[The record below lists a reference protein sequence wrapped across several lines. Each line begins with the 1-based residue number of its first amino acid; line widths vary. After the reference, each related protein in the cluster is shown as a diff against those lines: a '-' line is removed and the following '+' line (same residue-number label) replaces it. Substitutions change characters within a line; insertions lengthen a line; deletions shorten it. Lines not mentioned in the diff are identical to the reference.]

1 MKHHQSG
8 YAFATVIAVLL
19 ALIPFAVV
27 GSHYLTKPKESI
39 VIGSSTKKQILV
51 LSEREALALIA
62 NYPPG
67 ESDAKVVQSMR
78 DIARHT
84 LVSQT
89 LLPGIKPKVPALP
102 GSKYL
107 VKIQL
112 DGEWVAQPARYDTFA
127 EAMEAAKGYA
137 VPTLVRPAQE
147 AERSPEVSVAA
158 PEERDSHFG
167 GNSYEASM
175 LRNLLAVIHG
185 DGGHYVMTH
194 GLDKAIEEAERLV
207 GARRAML
214 EEFDKYDA
222 FKEHSIFLNTLLV
235 RMAEWMAP
243 VDPSWLL
250 LVDREDMDIQKLCD
264 AFFGYA
270 ILGLGDSGKSRQIEG
285 CVEGVSVDG
294 DVATFLNTV
303 GALFM
308 DGPIKSRL
316 VEFAARINAVQKTSA
331 IAYEVAERMAIDTAA
346 KERPPYFTT
355 AEDFKP
361 HSWVV
366 SAVSSAV
373 LHGANYVLG
382 NFPGE
387 RVTLGT
393 NDFRDAYEGAREDLL
408 AWRRRAQRAEA
419 TLRSIAEH
427 TTEWLENHNPMAA
440 TLLSEKSLT
449 AIIEVMD
456 KNEIDFKQDK
466 YRHIVTGDYY
476 AVEAVGETQTSVP
489 LGDKA
494 LVVVYRSDK
503 DGRVWVRP
511 EAEFRQRF
519 AKAGHVTPAK
529 TVKKDEGDEFVEV
542 TPSA

>member
-8 YAFATVIAVLL
+8 YAFVATIAVLL

-27 GSHYLTKPKESI
+27 GSHYHTKPKESI
-39 VIGSSTKKQILV
+39 VIDSSTKKQILV

-62 NYPPG
+62 HYPPG
-67 ESDAKVVQSMR
+67 ESDAKIVQSMS

-84 LVSQT
+84 LASQA

-112 DGEWVAQPARYDTFA
+112 DGEWVAQPARYDTLA
-127 EAMEAAKGYA
+127 AAIEAAKGYA
-137 VPTLVRPAQE
+137 VPTLVGPAQE
-147 AERSPEVSVAA
+147 AEGGPEVSVAA

-167 GNSYEASM
+167 GSSYEASL
-175 LRNLLAVIHG
+175 LRDLLARIHG
-185 DGGHYVMTH
+185 DGGQMLDKV
-194 GLDKAIEEAERLV
+194 GLDECFEAAGALV
-207 GARRAML
+207 SECRAYAL
-214 EEFDKYDA
+214 
-222 FKEHSIFLNTLLV
+222 FKEEHKN
-235 RMAEWMAP
+235 
-243 VDPSWLL
+243 
-250 LVDREDMDIQKLCD
+250 K
-264 AFFGYA
+264 
-270 ILGLGDSGKSRQIEG
+270 
-285 CVEGVSVDG
+285 
-294 DVATFLNTV
+294 
-303 GALFM
+303 
-308 DGPIKSRL
+308 
-316 VEFAARINAVQKTSA
+316 
-331 IAYEVAERMAIDTAA
+331 
-346 KERPPYFTT
+346 
-355 AEDFKP
+355 
-361 HSWVV
+361 
-366 SAVSSAV
+366 
-373 LHGANYVLG
+373 
-382 NFPGE
+382 
-387 RVTLGT
+387 LGT
-393 NDFRDAYEGAREDLL
+393 NDFKDAYEGAREDLL

-529 TVKKDEGDEFVEV
+529 TVKKGE
-542 TPSA
+542 

>member
-8 YAFATVIAVLL
+8 YAFATDIAVLL

-67 ESDAKVVQSMR
+67 EPDAKIVQSMR
-78 DIARHT
+78 DIAGHT
-84 LVSQT
+84 LASQA
-89 LLPGIKPKVPALP
+89 LLPGIKPKVQALP
-102 GSKYL
+102 SSKYL

-127 EAMEAAKGYA
+127 AATEAAKEYA
-137 VPTLVRPAQE
+137 VPTLVRPAKE
-147 AERSPEVSVAA
+147 TERSPEVSVAA
-158 PEERDSHFG
+158 PEKRDSHFG
-167 GNSYEASM
+167 GDNYEASL
-175 LRNLLAVIHG
+175 LRDLLARIHG
-185 DGGHYVMTH
+185 DGGQMLHRV
-194 GLDKAIEEAERLV
+194 GLDECFEAAEGLV
-207 GARRAML
+207 SECRAYAL
-214 EEFDKYDA
+214 
-222 FKEHSIFLNTLLV
+222 FKEEHKN
-235 RMAEWMAP
+235 
-243 VDPSWLL
+243 
-250 LVDREDMDIQKLCD
+250 K
-264 AFFGYA
+264 
-270 ILGLGDSGKSRQIEG
+270 
-285 CVEGVSVDG
+285 
-294 DVATFLNTV
+294 
-303 GALFM
+303 
-308 DGPIKSRL
+308 
-316 VEFAARINAVQKTSA
+316 
-331 IAYEVAERMAIDTAA
+331 
-346 KERPPYFTT
+346 
-355 AEDFKP
+355 
-361 HSWVV
+361 
-366 SAVSSAV
+366 
-373 LHGANYVLG
+373 
-382 NFPGE
+382 
-387 RVTLGT
+387 LGT

>member
-27 GSHYLTKPKESI
+27 GSHYHTKPKESI

-67 ESDAKVVQSMR
+67 EPDAKIVQSMR
-78 DIARHT
+78 DIAGHT
-84 LVSQT
+84 LASQA
-89 LLPGIKPKVPALP
+89 LLPGIKPKVQALP
-102 GSKYL
+102 SSKYL

-127 EAMEAAKGYA
+127 EALGAAKEYA
-137 VPTLVRPAQE
+137 VPTLVRPAKE
-147 AERSPEVSVAA
+147 TERSPEVPVAA
-158 PEERDSHFG
+158 PE
-167 GNSYEASM
+167 
-175 LRNLLAVIHG
+175 
-185 DGGHYVMTH
+185 
-194 GLDKAIEEAERLV
+194 K
-207 GARRAML
+207 
-214 EEFDKYDA
+214 
-222 FKEHSIFLNTLLV
+222 
-235 RMAEWMAP
+235 
-243 VDPSWLL
+243 
-250 LVDREDMDIQKLCD
+250 
-264 AFFGYA
+264 
-270 ILGLGDSGKSRQIEG
+270 
-285 CVEGVSVDG
+285 
-294 DVATFLNTV
+294 
-303 GALFM
+303 
-308 DGPIKSRL
+308 
-316 VEFAARINAVQKTSA
+316 
-331 IAYEVAERMAIDTAA
+331 
-346 KERPPYFTT
+346 
-355 AEDFKP
+355 
-361 HSWVV
+361 
-366 SAVSSAV
+366 
-373 LHGANYVLG
+373 
-382 NFPGE
+382 

-393 NDFRDAYEGAREDLL
+393 NDFKDAYEGAREDLL

-529 TVKKDEGDEFVEV
+529 TVKKDEGDEFIEV

>member
-8 YAFATVIAVLL
+8 YAFVATIAVLL

-27 GSHYLTKPKESI
+27 GSHYHTKPKESI

-62 NYPPG
+62 HYPPG
-67 ESDAKVVQSMR
+67 ESDAKIVQSMR
-78 DIARHT
+78 DIAGHT
-84 LVSQT
+84 LASQA
-89 LLPGIKPKVPALP
+89 LLPGIKPKVQALP
-102 GSKYL
+102 SSKYL

-112 DGEWVAQPARYDTFA
+112 DGEWVAQPARYDTLA
-127 EAMEAAKGYA
+127 AAIEAAKGYA
-137 VPTLVRPAQE
+137 VPTLVGPAQE
-147 AERSPEVSVAA
+147 AEGGPEVSVAA

-167 GNSYEASM
+167 GSSYEASL
-175 LRNLLAVIHG
+175 LRDLLARIHG
-185 DGGHYVMTH
+185 DGGQMLDKV
-194 GLDKAIEEAERLV
+194 GLDECFEAAGALV
-207 GARRAML
+207 SECRAYAL
-214 EEFDKYDA
+214 
-222 FKEHSIFLNTLLV
+222 FKEEHKN
-235 RMAEWMAP
+235 
-243 VDPSWLL
+243 
-250 LVDREDMDIQKLCD
+250 K
-264 AFFGYA
+264 
-270 ILGLGDSGKSRQIEG
+270 
-285 CVEGVSVDG
+285 
-294 DVATFLNTV
+294 
-303 GALFM
+303 
-308 DGPIKSRL
+308 
-316 VEFAARINAVQKTSA
+316 
-331 IAYEVAERMAIDTAA
+331 
-346 KERPPYFTT
+346 
-355 AEDFKP
+355 
-361 HSWVV
+361 
-366 SAVSSAV
+366 
-373 LHGANYVLG
+373 
-382 NFPGE
+382 
-387 RVTLGT
+387 LGT
-393 NDFRDAYEGAREDLL
+393 NDFKDAYEGAREDLL

-529 TVKKDEGDEFVEV
+529 TVKKGE
-542 TPSA
+542 

>member
-8 YAFATVIAVLL
+8 YAFATAIAVLL

-27 GSHYLTKPKESI
+27 GSHYHTKPKESI

-62 NYPPG
+62 HYPPG
-67 ESDAKVVQSMR
+67 ESDAKIVQSMR

-84 LVSQT
+84 LASQT

-112 DGEWVAQPARYDTFA
+112 GVEWVAQPARYDTFA
-127 EAMEAAKGYA
+127 AATEAAKEYA

-158 PEERDSHFG
+158 PEKRDSHFG
-167 GNSYEASM
+167 GDNYEASL
-175 LRNLLAVIHG
+175 LRDLLARIHG
-185 DGGHYVMTH
+185 DGGQMLDKV
-194 GLDKAIEEAERLV
+194 GLDECFEAAEGLV
-207 GARRAML
+207 SECRAYAL
-214 EEFDKYDA
+214 
-222 FKEHSIFLNTLLV
+222 FKEEHKNKLPGAMSNVAADSPDMAVFLAHV
-235 RMAEWMAP
+235 A
-243 VDPSWLL
+243 
-250 LVDREDMDIQKLCD
+250 
-264 AFFGYA
+264 
-270 ILGLGDSGKSRQIEG
+270 GL
-285 CVEGVSVDG
+285 
-294 DVATFLNTV
+294 FL
-303 GALFM
+303 

-316 VEFAARINAVQKTSA
+316 VEFAARINAVQKTPA

>member
-8 YAFATVIAVLL
+8 YAFVATIAVLL

-27 GSHYLTKPKESI
+27 GSHYHTKPKESI

-62 NYPPG
+62 HYPPG
-67 ESDAKVVQSMR
+67 ESDAKMALAMR
-78 DIARHT
+78 DIAGHT
-84 LVSQT
+84 LASQA
-89 LLPGIKPKVPALP
+89 LLPGIKPKVQALP
-102 GSKYL
+102 SSKYL

-127 EAMEAAKGYA
+127 EALGAAKEYA
-137 VPTLVRPAQE
+137 VPTLVRPAKE
-147 AERSPEVSVAA
+147 TERSPEVSVAA
-158 PEERDSHFG
+158 PEKRDSHFG
-167 GNSYEASM
+167 GSSYEASL
-175 LRNLLAVIHG
+175 LRDLLARIHG
-185 DGGHYVMTH
+185 DGGQMLDRV
-194 GLDKAIEEAERLV
+194 GLDECFEAAEGLV
-207 GARRAML
+207 SECRAYAL
-214 EEFDKYDA
+214 
-222 FKEHSIFLNTLLV
+222 FKEEHKN
-235 RMAEWMAP
+235 
-243 VDPSWLL
+243 
-250 LVDREDMDIQKLCD
+250 K
-264 AFFGYA
+264 
-270 ILGLGDSGKSRQIEG
+270 
-285 CVEGVSVDG
+285 
-294 DVATFLNTV
+294 
-303 GALFM
+303 
-308 DGPIKSRL
+308 
-316 VEFAARINAVQKTSA
+316 
-331 IAYEVAERMAIDTAA
+331 
-346 KERPPYFTT
+346 
-355 AEDFKP
+355 
-361 HSWVV
+361 
-366 SAVSSAV
+366 
-373 LHGANYVLG
+373 
-382 NFPGE
+382 
-387 RVTLGT
+387 LGT
-393 NDFRDAYEGAREDLL
+393 NDFKDAYEGAREDLL
-408 AWRRRAQRAEA
+408 TWRRRAQRAEA

-529 TVKKDEGDEFVEV
+529 TVKNGE
-542 TPSA
+542 

>member
-8 YAFATVIAVLL
+8 YAFATAIAVLL

-27 GSHYLTKPKESI
+27 GSHYHTKPKESI

-62 NYPPG
+62 HYPPG
-67 ESDAKVVQSMR
+67 EPDAKIVQSMR

-84 LVSQT
+84 LASQT

-127 EAMEAAKGYA
+127 EALEAAKEYA
-137 VPTLVRPAQE
+137 VPTLVRPAKE
-147 AERSPEVSVAA
+147 TERSPEVSVAA
-158 PEERDSHFG
+158 PEKRDSHFG
-167 GNSYEASM
+167 GDNYEASL
-175 LRNLLAVIHG
+175 LRDLLARIHG
-185 DGGHYVMTH
+185 DGGQMLHRV
-194 GLDKAIEEAERLV
+194 GLDECFEAAEGLV
-207 GARRAML
+207 SECRAYAL
-214 EEFDKYDA
+214 
-222 FKEHSIFLNTLLV
+222 FKEEHKN
-235 RMAEWMAP
+235 
-243 VDPSWLL
+243 
-250 LVDREDMDIQKLCD
+250 K
-264 AFFGYA
+264 
-270 ILGLGDSGKSRQIEG
+270 
-285 CVEGVSVDG
+285 
-294 DVATFLNTV
+294 
-303 GALFM
+303 
-308 DGPIKSRL
+308 
-316 VEFAARINAVQKTSA
+316 
-331 IAYEVAERMAIDTAA
+331 
-346 KERPPYFTT
+346 
-355 AEDFKP
+355 
-361 HSWVV
+361 
-366 SAVSSAV
+366 
-373 LHGANYVLG
+373 
-382 NFPGE
+382 
-387 RVTLGT
+387 LGT

>member
-19 ALIPFAVV
+19 ALTPFAVV
-27 GSHYLTKPKESI
+27 GSHYHTKPKESI

-62 NYPPG
+62 HYPPG
-67 ESDAKVVQSMR
+67 EPDAKIVQSMR
-78 DIARHT
+78 DIAGHT
-84 LVSQT
+84 LASQA
-89 LLPGIKPKVPALP
+89 LLPGIKPKVQALP
-102 GSKYL
+102 SSKYL

-137 VPTLVRPAQE
+137 VPTLVRPAKE
-147 AERSPEVSVAA
+147 TERSPEVSVAA
-158 PEERDSHFG
+158 PEKRDSHFG
-167 GNSYEASM
+167 GDNYEASL
-175 LRNLLAVIHG
+175 LRDLLARIHG
-185 DGGHYVMTH
+185 DGGQMLHRV
-194 GLDKAIEEAERLV
+194 GLDECFEAAEGLV
-207 GARRAML
+207 SECRAYAL
-214 EEFDKYDA
+214 
-222 FKEHSIFLNTLLV
+222 FKEEHKN
-235 RMAEWMAP
+235 
-243 VDPSWLL
+243 
-250 LVDREDMDIQKLCD
+250 K
-264 AFFGYA
+264 
-270 ILGLGDSGKSRQIEG
+270 
-285 CVEGVSVDG
+285 
-294 DVATFLNTV
+294 
-303 GALFM
+303 
-308 DGPIKSRL
+308 
-316 VEFAARINAVQKTSA
+316 
-331 IAYEVAERMAIDTAA
+331 
-346 KERPPYFTT
+346 
-355 AEDFKP
+355 
-361 HSWVV
+361 
-366 SAVSSAV
+366 
-373 LHGANYVLG
+373 
-382 NFPGE
+382 
-387 RVTLGT
+387 LGT

-440 TLLSEKSLT
+440 TLLSEKSLV

>member
-1 MKHHQSG
+1 VKHHQSG

-67 ESDAKVVQSMR
+67 ESDAKIVQSMR
-78 DIARHT
+78 DIAGHT
-84 LVSQT
+84 LASQA
-89 LLPGIKPKVPALP
+89 LLPGIKPKVQALP
-102 GSKYL
+102 SSKYL

-127 EAMEAAKGYA
+127 EALGAAKEYA
-137 VPTLVRPAQE
+137 VPTLVHPAKE
-147 AERSPEVSVAA
+147 TERSPEVSVAA
-158 PEERDSHFG
+158 PEKRDSHFG
-167 GNSYEASM
+167 GDNYEASL
-175 LRNLLAVIHG
+175 LRDLLARIHG
-185 DGGHYVMTH
+185 DGGQMLHRV
-194 GLDKAIEEAERLV
+194 GLDECFEAAEGLV
-207 GARRAML
+207 SECRAYAL
-214 EEFDKYDA
+214 
-222 FKEHSIFLNTLLV
+222 FKEEHKN
-235 RMAEWMAP
+235 
-243 VDPSWLL
+243 
-250 LVDREDMDIQKLCD
+250 K
-264 AFFGYA
+264 
-270 ILGLGDSGKSRQIEG
+270 
-285 CVEGVSVDG
+285 
-294 DVATFLNTV
+294 
-303 GALFM
+303 
-308 DGPIKSRL
+308 
-316 VEFAARINAVQKTSA
+316 
-331 IAYEVAERMAIDTAA
+331 
-346 KERPPYFTT
+346 
-355 AEDFKP
+355 
-361 HSWVV
+361 
-366 SAVSSAV
+366 
-373 LHGANYVLG
+373 
-382 NFPGE
+382 
-387 RVTLGT
+387 LGT
-393 NDFRDAYEGAREDLL
+393 NDFKDAYEGAREDLL